1 VGWRRRA
8 LSNPVATTVRAD
20 TRVLRD
26 ADEGRHRPV
35 VVSFRRARSSRP
47 KNTSAPRSFPPP
59 GIPRIVRAFPPRPPR
74 SCNMFAACATSATA
88 AALRA
93 PSGMRR
99 SRAPSQRAAPR
110 FRCQA
115 SPETGHV
122 GYDSVS
128 PARGASSSIATR
140 VDLAPANHV
149 GSLRRAREILAIDPS
164 AKNALDLVGT
174 KVNMTCRFTLHY
186 ETRLGEDLFLIGSH
200 ERLGAWA
207 IECAAPMRWTEGNVW
222 TGDVELPAS
231 GVFFYKY
238 VVKMASGQYRWQ
250 DGANNLLALP
260 DPWDVPD
267 GSVFV
272 VDDQFGGLTK
282 EAQNQLAVKL
292 IMTEKEKVG
301 LKVEASKA
309 KEMTKAALQELLLA
323 REELRAA
330 HEKLAAYEA
339 NAAAVF
345 TENGANNQ
353 R

>member
-1 VGWRRRA
+1 MGWRRRA

-20 TRVLRD
+20 TRVPRD

-207 IECAAPMRWTEGNVW
+207 IECAAPMRWWVW
-222 TGDVELPAS
+222 S
-231 GVFFYKY
+231 
-238 VVKMASGQYRWQ
+238 R
-250 DGANNLLALP
+250 
-260 DPWDVPD
+260 
-267 GSVFV
+267 
-272 VDDQFGGLTK
+272 
-282 EAQNQLAVKL
+282 
-292 IMTEKEKVG
+292 
-301 LKVEASKA
+301 
-309 KEMTKAALQELLLA
+309 
-323 REELRAA
+323 
-330 HEKLAAYEA
+330 
-339 NAAAVF
+339 
-345 TENGANNQ
+345 
-353 R
+353 